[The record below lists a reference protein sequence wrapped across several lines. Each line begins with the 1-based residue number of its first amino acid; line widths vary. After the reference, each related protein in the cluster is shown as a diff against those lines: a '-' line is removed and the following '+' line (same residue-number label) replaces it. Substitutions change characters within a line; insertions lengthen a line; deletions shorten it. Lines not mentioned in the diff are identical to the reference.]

1 MKQGAIT
8 LYPSFPGGTKGQVP
22 NGFSRIPCSPEQT
35 EWLERQALEVFTSM
49 ANSGYSFRATLATLF
64 LSGMALAQEVGRGE
78 WGPG

>member
-1 MKQGAIT
+1 
-8 LYPSFPGGTKGQVP
+8 
-22 NGFSRIPCSPEQT
+22 
-35 EWLERQALEVFTSM
+35 LEVFTSM